1 MITEDFRFEGFDA
14 TAFKRLVQ
22 LFGGNTAPLERM
34 PGLLVIVL
42 DASSKPC
49 AAMITG
55 RGPVD
60 VGAFEGPAQ
69 LQELCTRLNV
79 MSAVLIDDGALT
91 ELVENAA
98 DAMRFDDDY
107 VQHWLSMVR
116 ATRALEDD
124 GRILWWP
131 RRSHLPI
138 PTQAMLTRALN
149 LVLPPRRSLL
159 IALWEGETLWT
170 GCAIERG
177 DKDLTR
183 IVGPDFMVEWAG
195 PLAGDFRRDHRTLS
209 RAVSAA
215 MAPAHL
221 GVFAQR
227 EAFQALLRSSE
238 PGAWAQAV
246 ATREVIISPAAPYVH
261 VALGADALRAAGKR
275 TAAALGGV
283 DLASYIGPI
292 AALARQRIGRVSSLT
307 NILGFNPLSALASRL
322 RRSNTEPPDDAQ

>member
-14 TAFKRLVQ
+14 TAFKRVLQ
-22 LFGGNTAPLERM
+22 LFGGNTSSPERM

-42 DASSKPC
+42 DAERKPC

-60 VGAFEGPAQ
+60 VSAFEGPDQ
-69 LQELCTRLNV
+69 LAELCVRLNV
-79 MSAVLIDDGALT
+79 AGAVLLEDGALT

-98 DAMRFDDDY
+98 EAMRFDEDY
-107 VQHWLSMVR
+107 VQHWLSMVK

-138 PTQAMLTRALN
+138 PTPAMLTRALD
-149 LVLPPRRSLL
+149 LILPPRRSLVL
-159 IALWEGETLWT
+159 ALWEGESLWT
-170 GCAIERG
+170 GCAIERS
-177 DKDLTR
+177 DKDLCR
-183 IVGPDFMVEWAG
+183 MVGPDFLLDWAG

-215 MAPAHL
+215 MAPVHL
-221 GVFAQR
+221 GLFAQR
-227 EAFQALLRSSE
+227 EAFQTLLRSAE

-246 ATREVIISPAAPYVH
+246 ALREIIISPAAPYVH

-275 TAAALGGV
+275 TAAAFGGV
-283 DLASYIGPI
+283 DLTSYVAPI

-322 RRSNTEPPDDAQ
+322 RRSGSEPADEG

>member
-1 MITEDFRFEGFDA
+1 VITEDFRFEGFDA
-14 TAFKRLVQ
+14 TAFKRVLQ
-22 LFGGNTAPLERM
+22 LFGGNTSSPERM

-42 DASSKPC
+42 DAERKPC

-60 VGAFEGPAQ
+60 VSAFEGPDQ
-69 LQELCTRLNV
+69 LAELCVRLNV
-79 MSAVLIDDGALT
+79 AGAVLLEDGALT

-98 DAMRFDDDY
+98 EAMRFDEDY
-107 VQHWLSMVR
+107 VQHWLSMVK

-138 PTQAMLTRALN
+138 PTPAMLTRALD
-149 LVLPPRRSLL
+149 LILPPRRSLVL
-159 IALWEGETLWT
+159 ALWEGESLWT
-170 GCAIERG
+170 GCAIERS
-177 DKDLTR
+177 DKDLCR
-183 IVGPDFMVEWAG
+183 MVGPDFLLDWAG

-215 MAPAHL
+215 MAPVHL
-221 GVFAQR
+221 GLFAQR
-227 EAFQALLRSSE
+227 EAFQTLLRSAE

-246 ATREVIISPAAPYVH
+246 ALREIIISPAAPYVH

-275 TAAALGGV
+275 TAAAFGGV
-283 DLASYIGPI
+283 DLTSYVAPI

-322 RRSNTEPPDDAQ
+322 RRSGSEPADEG